1 MGNKSI
7 HDLLQEG
14 WQRRPGAKMSY
25 ISPLGK
31 IINRKRDLAPGDQI
45 YGDELFPG
53 KRKVSRVSVSSPTP
67 ESSTRSPSPTALTS
81 GPSTNPRGELEVEL
95 NKCLYVILP
104 IGSLI

>member
-14 WQRRPGAKMSY
+14 WQRQPGAKLSY

-53 KRKVSRVSVSSPTP
+53 KRKVSRVTIPAPLPIVITASLSSQDTAHVPHTSTN
-67 ESSTRSPSPTALTS
+67 ESSQLH
-81 GPSTNPRGELEVEL
+81 
-95 NKCLYVILP
+95 
-104 IGSLI
+104 